1 MSPVV
6 PIVYAA
12 AMGAEALASLGTGFA
27 YDHVGASTLL
37 VLPVVVAFVPALV
50 FTDQVGVVVV
60 GVLLWGA
67 ATGVQDST
75 IKALVADLVPSPGWG
90 RRTARSRRTRPW
102 RRWPAACWRA
112 GSTTGTAGPW
122 SASSPLPRS
131 RPSCCWRRC
140 SQADAATVGLRAAP
154 ARVRSMSATPS
165 SYSITMRLHT
175 APDHGVVGTVATTI
189 SHAGGIVT
197 AIDVA
202 DSSHERLVVDVT
214 CSAADA
220 DHSERVVDAVSQ
232 VEGVEVYR
240 VSDRTFLL
248 HIGGKIEVRSKVPL
262 KTRDDLSMAYTP
274 GVGRVSLALANNPE
288 DVSRLT
294 IKGNSVAVVTDGSAV
309 LGLGNIGPGA
319 ALPVMEGKAALFKR
333 FANID
338 AWPICLASQDTDEI
352 VRAVE
357 MIAPGFGGI
366 NLEDIAAPRC
376 FEVERRLRE
385 SLDIPVFHD
394 DQHGTAIVVL
404 AALTNALRCVEK
416 KLPDVRIVV
425 SGGGAAGSAIVSLLL
440 AGGADDVVVCDKD
453 GILASDDDTLSEA
466 HVDLARRTNPRL
478 LHGGLHDAL
487 RGADVFIGV
496 SAPGILPA
504 EWIADMGDDAV
515 VFALANPD
523 PEVDPADAEQYAAV
537 VASGRSDFPNQ
548 INNVLAFPGVFRGLL
563 DARAHE
569 VRTDM
574 LLKAAYAIA
583 HVVKDEELNPNFI
596 IPSVFNPD
604 VPQAVAAAIRGAET

>member
-1 MSPVV
+1 
-6 PIVYAA
+6 
-12 AMGAEALASLGTGFA
+12 
-27 YDHVGASTLL
+27 
-37 VLPVVVAFVPALV
+37 
-50 FTDQVGVVVV
+50 
-60 GVLLWGA
+60 
-67 ATGVQDST
+67 
-75 IKALVADLVPSPGWG
+75 
-90 RRTARSRRTRPW
+90 
-102 RRWPAACWRA
+102 
-112 GSTTGTAGPW
+112 
-122 SASSPLPRS
+122 
-131 RPSCCWRRC
+131 
-140 SQADAATVGLRAAP
+140 
-154 ARVRSMSATPS
+154 MSATPS

-175 APDHGVVGTVATTI
+175 APDHGVVGAVATAIAT
-189 SHAGGIVT
+189 AGGIVT

-220 DHSERVVDAVSQ
+220 DHAEVLVAAAREVD
-232 VEGVEVYR
+232 GVEVHK

-262 KTRDDLSMAYTP
+262 RTRDDLSMAYTP
-274 GVGRVSLALANNPE
+274 GVGRVSMALAKNPE

-333 FANID
+333 FADID
-338 AWPICLASQDTDEI
+338 AWPICLATQDTDEI
-352 VRAVE
+352 VKTVE

-404 AALTNALRCVEK
+404 AALTNALRCVDK

-425 SGGGAAGSAIVSLLL
+425 SGAGAAGSAIVTLLL
-440 AGGADDVVVCDKD
+440 AGGAGDVVVCDLH
-453 GILASDDDTLSEA
+453 GILSADDDGLSPAMAE
-466 HVDLARRTNPRL
+466 LASRTNASRL
-478 LHGGLHDAL
+478 RGDLHDAL
-487 RGADVFIGV
+487 RGSDVFIGV

-504 EWIADMGDDAV
+504 EWIADMADRAV

-523 PEVDPADAEQYAAV
+523 PEVDPADAERYAAV

-563 DARAHE
+563 DARATE
-569 VRTDM
+569 ITTEM
-574 LLKAAYAIA
+574 LLKAAEAIA
-583 HVVKDEELNPNFI
+583 HVVNDDELNPNFI
-596 IPSVFNPD
+596 IPTVFHPD
-604 VPQAVAAAIRGAET
+604 VPKAVAAAIRGADQ